1 MDTKR
6 IVMPMYSM
14 NQDFPRECLENG
26 EGIYIKDIN
35 GKRYLDAISG
45 IWNVPF
51 GYNNKTINN
60 AIIEQLNKISFANL
74 YVAPAK
80 ITYDYADKLIGLLN
94 NDFERM
100 VYTCSGSESIE
111 LAVKISRK
119 YQKLIG
125 SQRHTIASFNYSYHG
140 TTYAAMSLSGID
152 KELANDYKPLVQGV
166 EWINI
171 EVSQN
176 EEDRCDYIAG
186 FIDEY
191 HNVLAGIIVE
201 PIIGSGGVIEIGE
214 RTLEVIRKK
223 CDEYNIVL
231 IFDEVAT
238 GFGRTGKM
246 FAYQHYNKVPDI
258 MCISK
263 AMSNG
268 MLPIGGVLLGSNV
281 NRLYSEKNSFI
292 EHFSTQNGNP
302 LACAASMAV
311 LDFMEDKLFKEIED
325 KGRYLEQGLL
335 EKLNFDNSRILIR
348 RKGLM
353 IAIDMKTKSGESFA
367 EELLNNILQ
376 TLYKRGV
383 VVHPFYNPD
392 KNSGIML
399 FPAFISTYEELKVI
413 VEKVCKVLNKVI

>member
-1 MDTKR
+1 
-6 IVMPMYSM
+6 
-14 NQDFPRECLENG
+14 
-26 EGIYIKDIN
+26 
-35 GKRYLDAISG
+35 
-45 IWNVPF
+45 
-51 GYNNKTINN
+51 
-60 AIIEQLNKISFANL
+60 
-74 YVAPAK
+74 
-80 ITYDYADKLIGLLN
+80 
-94 NDFERM
+94 
-100 VYTCSGSESIE
+100 
-111 LAVKISRK
+111 
-119 YQKLIG
+119 
-125 SQRHTIASFNYSYHG
+125 
-140 TTYAAMSLSGID
+140 
-152 KELANDYKPLVQGV
+152 
-166 EWINI
+166 
-171 EVSQN
+171 
-176 EEDRCDYIAG
+176 
-186 FIDEY
+186 
-191 HNVLAGIIVE
+191 
-201 PIIGSGGVIEIGE
+201 
-214 RTLEVIRKK
+214 
-223 CDEYNIVL
+223 
-231 IFDEVAT
+231 
-238 GFGRTGKM
+238 M

-413 VEKVCKVLNKVI
+413 VEKVCKVLNKVIWFYFWRCVFCDIGLYVNTLAKGENCNGKIW